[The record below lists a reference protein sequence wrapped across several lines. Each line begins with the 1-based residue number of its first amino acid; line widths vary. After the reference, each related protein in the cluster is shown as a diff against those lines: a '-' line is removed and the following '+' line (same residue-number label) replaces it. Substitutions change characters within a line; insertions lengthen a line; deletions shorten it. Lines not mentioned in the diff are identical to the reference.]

1 MITSINNK
9 NYHIDIPGNRITF
22 LDSRWYYSENGV
34 PVPSV
39 TTILDAYPKTADY
52 YAWLKKMGE
61 ESDTIRDEAGRRGS
75 RVHDMTE
82 KYDNGLEVT
91 LLDSENGD
99 LNLSLHEWNMFEKYV
114 QFSER
119 FPHENVA
126 IEMNVIS
133 ELLGFAGTLDRIIEL
148 NGKRILIDIKTSN
161 AVYDSYWLQLAAY
174 RKLLASIE
182 TEVDDVAILWLNA
195 KTRTD
200 GKKDTIQ
207 GAGWQLIFRSLQL
220 HLKDLE
226 LFDHTHALWLSQ
238 YEGMTPKQISYQL
251 KHCKSI

>member
-1 MITSINNK
+1 MITTINNK
-9 NYHIDIPGNRITF
+9 NYHLDIPGNRITF

-52 YAWLKKMGE
+52 YAWLKRMGE
-61 ESDTIRDEAGRRGS
+61 DSDTIRDEAGRRGS

-82 KYDNGLEVT
+82 KYDNGLEVS
-91 LLDSENGD
+91 LIDSGSGD
-99 LNLSLHEWNMFEKYV
+99 INLSLYEWSMFEKYV
-114 QFSER
+114 EFSTR
-119 FPHENVA
+119 FPHENIA

-133 ELLGFAGTLDRIIEL
+133 EALGFAGTLDRIILL

-161 AVYDSYWLQLAAY
+161 AIYDSYWLQLAAY
-174 RKLLASIE
+174 RKLLAE
-182 TEVDDVAILWLNA
+182 VNTEVDEVAILWLNA

-200 GKKDTIQ
+200 GKKDAIQ
-207 GAGWQLIFRSLQL
+207 GSGWQMIFRPLHT
-220 HLKDLE
+220 HLKDLQ

-238 YEGMTPKQISYQL
+238 NEGLTPRQVSYQL
-251 KHCKSI
+251 AHKKP